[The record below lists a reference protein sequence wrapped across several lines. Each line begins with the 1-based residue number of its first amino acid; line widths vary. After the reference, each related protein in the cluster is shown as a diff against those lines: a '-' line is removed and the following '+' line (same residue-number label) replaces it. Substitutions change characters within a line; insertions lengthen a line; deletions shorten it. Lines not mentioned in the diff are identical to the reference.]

1 MLLAVFLRLIL
12 RRRSDLIVKPA
23 WLRKK
28 INLKDCASTK
38 QMLSGLG
45 LNTVCEQAICPNLS
59 ECFARSTAT
68 FLILGKN
75 CTRFCSF
82 CNIQKAKP
90 LPLDLDE
97 PYRVSC
103 AVKRLGLKHVV
114 ITSVTRDDL
123 ADGGAGI
130 FAATVKMIRQDLPQ
144 AGIELLIPDF
154 GGSLAA
160 LETVGSCGAQII
172 GHNLETVPALYPA
185 VRQGADYQRS
195 LDVLG
200 FLKQVAPRVKTKSG
214 LMLGLGE
221 TEDEVLSVMRDLRR
235 AECDF
240 ISIGQYLAPS
250 HKHYPVKEY
259 IALDKF
265 DDYAKAAKALGFS
278 HAQSA
283 PYVRSS
289 YRASEYLS

>member
-1 MLLAVFLRLIL
+1 MM
-12 RRRSDLIVKPA
+12 KPA

-28 INLKDCASTK
+28 INLKDCAATK

-75 CTRFCSF
+75 CTRNCSF
-82 CNIQKAKP
+82 CNIQEAKP
-90 LPLDLDE
+90 SPPDLDE
-97 PYRVSC
+97 PSRVLQ

-123 ADGGAGI
+123 VDGGAGV
-130 FAATVKMIRQDLPQ
+130 FADTVRLIRQSLPQ
-144 AGIELLIPDF
+144 ASIELLIPDF
-154 GGSLAA
+154 LGSLTA
-160 LETVGSCGAQII
+160 LRAVALSGAQII
-172 GHNLETVPALYPA
+172 GHNLETVPSLYPA
-185 VRQGADYQRS
+185 VRQKANYQRS

-200 FLKQVAPRVKTKSG
+200 FFKQRATLIKTKSG

-221 TEDEVLSVMRDLRR
+221 TEDEVLSVMRDLRG
-235 AECDF
+235 AGCDF
-240 ISIGQYLAPS
+240 LSIGQYLAPS
-250 HKHYPVKEY
+250 HRHYPVKEY

-265 DDYAKAAKALGFS
+265 DDYAQAAKALGFL
-278 HAQSA
+278 HVESA

-289 YRASEYLS
+289 YRAADYLS